1 MLTAALGILVG
12 FLVVLA
18 ITALTG
24 YFVAQEFAYMAVDR
38 SRLKARAE
46 AGDAASARALTV
58 TRRTSF
64 MLSGAQLGITVT
76 GLLVGYV
83 AEPLIG
89 QGLQVLLG
97 GAGIPTAVAVAFGGL
112 VAIAVSTVV
121 QMVFGELFPKNLA
134 IARPEP
140 LARWLAL
147 STTLYLKLF
156 GWLIWLF
163 DQSSNLLLRL
173 LRIEP
178 VHDVEHSATP
188 RDLEHIVAASR
199 DAGDIPREL
208 SALLARILDFPTSN
222 AEHAMIPR
230 SRVDVLTADATVS
243 EVLER
248 MASGHTR
255 YPVTGKIGTT
265 ADEVVGVIHL
275 HDLLGSV
282 TPTDTAA
289 SRCRPAVVVPETLP
303 LPNVVKTL
311 ADADEEMAIVI
322 DEYGG
327 FAGIVTIEDLAEEVV
342 GEIDDEHDAEHGAD
356 VVADGE
362 GWLLSGDLPLDEA
375 ERTLDQTLPPG
386 DYETVAGMLIAHA
399 VGLPDVGDTVEIE
412 LPSDVADLVGD
423 GPAPTRRLIAQI
435 RSIERRVPASVF
447 VTVEVEEGSDD
458 E

>member
-1 MLTAALGILVG
+1 MLTAVLGIFIG

-46 AGDAASARALTV
+46 SGDGASARALTV

-89 QGLQVLLG
+89 RGLEVLLG
-97 GAGIPTAVAVAFGGL
+97 SAGLPTAIAVAVGGL
-112 VAIAVSTVV
+112 FAIAVSTVV
-121 QMVFGELFPKNLA
+121 QMLFGELFPKNLA

-147 STTLYLKLF
+147 STTLYLKVF

-163 DQSSNLLLRL
+163 DQSSNLLLRA

-199 DAGDIPREL
+199 ETGEIPAEL
-208 SALLARILDFPTSN
+208 SALLDRILDFPTST
-222 AEHAMIPR
+222 AEHALIPR
-230 SRVDVLTADATVS
+230 SRVDTVS
-243 EVLER
+243 AHDSVAEVRQR
-248 MASGHTR
+248 MSAGHTR
-255 YPVTGKIGTT
+255 YPVTGASPDDI
-265 ADEVVGVIHL
+265 VGVIEL
-275 HDLLGSV
+275 HDLLDAV
-282 TPTDTAA
+282 PDTDSAGA
-289 SRCRPAVVVPETLP
+289 HCRPAVVVPETLP
-303 LPNVVKTL
+303 LPNVVHEL
-311 ADADEEMAIVI
+311 QQSRAEMAIVI

-327 FAGIVTIEDLAEEVV
+327 FAGIVTIEDLAEELV
-342 GEIDDEHDAEHGAD
+342 GEIDDEHDQDTGAD
-356 VVADGE
+356 VIADGD
-362 GWLLSGDLPLDEA
+362 GWLLAGHLALDEA
-375 ERTLDQTLPPG
+375 ERTLDVTLPPG
-386 DYETVAGMLIAHA
+386 DYETVAGLVIAHA
-399 VGLPDVGDTVEIE
+399 LGLPKVGDEVVIA
-412 LPSDVADLVGD
+412 LPADPADLLVE
-423 GPAPTRRLIAQI
+423 GPAPTRLLTAHV
-435 RSIERRVPASVF
+435 RSIERRVPASVY
-447 VTVEVEEGSDD
+447 VTIAEAVDD